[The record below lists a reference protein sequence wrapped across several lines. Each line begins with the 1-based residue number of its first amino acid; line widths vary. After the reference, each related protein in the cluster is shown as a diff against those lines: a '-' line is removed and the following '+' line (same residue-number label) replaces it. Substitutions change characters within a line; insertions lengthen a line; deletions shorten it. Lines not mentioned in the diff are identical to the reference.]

1 MTIPMPVREIED
13 DENKL
18 ELGRIVWDE
27 EIGGAVIEW
36 CADEMPM
43 MSSAA
48 IDVAFVME
56 VLQGIDTDVTMAKA
70 LNMALLREGSNG
82 TLH

>member
-1 MTIPMPVREIED
+1 MKIPMPVREIDED
-13 DENKL
+13 EDKL

-43 MSSAA
+43 MSAA
-48 IDVAFVME
+48 AVDVAFVME
-56 VLQGIDTDVTMAKA
+56 VLKGIDTDVTMAKA